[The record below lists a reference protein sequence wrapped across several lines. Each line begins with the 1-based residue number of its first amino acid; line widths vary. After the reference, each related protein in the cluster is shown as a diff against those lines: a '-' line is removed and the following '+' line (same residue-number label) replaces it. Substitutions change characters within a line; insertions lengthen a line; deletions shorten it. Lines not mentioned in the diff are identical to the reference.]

1 MATTKETFSA
11 QVATELL
18 TAVQDEARARG
29 CDMESVLEDAIR
41 FYFEAATQT
50 RSRPEV
56 MAHYQASV
64 ERHSKLY
71 ELLAQ

>member
-1 MATTKETFSA
+1 MASTKERLSA
-11 QVATELL
+11 QVSTESL

-29 CDMESVLEDAIR
+29 CDVGSVLEDALR

-64 ERHSKLY
+64 ERHGKLY